1 MSNIGRTQ
9 NVNNANMQTLGL
21 NKENIY
27 IQTSNKTSD
36 GIIRAFYLSAMQK
49 KGTAKHLMDIIES
62 LKHDITTVIFEPYP
76 TN

>member
-49 KGTAKHLMDIIES
+49 KGSRGSIK
-62 LKHDITTVIFEPYP
+62 
-76 TN
+76 

>member
-9 NVNNANMQTLGL
+9 NVNQTNLQTPGL

-27 IQTSNKTSD
+27 IQTSSKTSD

-49 KGTAKHLMDIIES
+49 KQTAKHLMEVIES
-62 LKHDITTVIFEPYP
+62 LKHDITTVLFEPYP